1 MQLNADMSKPV
12 KRTRVVASKNAV
24 SEITVRSFTDKEGY
38 SAFLVQGWKE
48 NGKWKRKQF
57 KDRADAE
64 RFAALKRVHRENQGR
79 AQRMVLSP
87 LTDEQH
93 EEALKA
99 FDKLAG
105 TYSLT
110 AAVDFFLKHHRPPD
124 YTIRFND
131 AVKLYE
137 DEKERDGLRQ
147 RTLDGISWTLGLFSK
162 ATDNPHV
169 HEVTAAQVE
178 AFLRGLRAKNG
189 KDKASRRSW
198 EIHRGALHGFFA
210 WAATPDAGSNRPFT
224 FSNPV
229 EGIRKFTARQVR
241 EEQDA
246 KPSTTSPEDVRRLF
260 SVLMR
265 WRGGV
270 LVRPYAYLYFAGLR
284 PDELKRIAGLR
295 PDELEKKEGLT
306 PEELKSLASREP
318 DLVNMKTRTITIP
331 ANVSKTRHE
340 RQVAISDNLAAWLKA
355 FPGDMIPK
363 NFEALNKKARKHFK
377 LSHDEA
383 RHSFISYH
391 VALHRSIGDAALQ
404 AGNSES
410 IVKRHYL
417 NTHTREEGGE
427 FFRIVPGKRRAELA
441 KPAKKQPSHL
451 RAV

>member
-1 MQLNADMSKPV
+1 MPVNAGMSKQT
-12 KRTRVVASKNAV
+12 KRTRIVASKTA
-24 SEITVRSFTDKEGY
+24 STGITIVPKVDGQGY
-38 SAFLVQGWKE
+38 VFYRVQGWQE
-48 NGKWKRKQF
+48 NGKWQRRRF
-57 KDRADAE
+57 KDRSEAE
-64 RFAALKRVHRENQGR
+64 TFAAALRVQMENKGR

-93 EEALKA
+93 EEALQA
-99 FDKLAG
+99 FDKLGG
-105 TYSLT
+105 TYPLT
-110 AAVDFFLKHHRPPD
+110 DAVAYFLKHHRPPEF
-124 YTIRFND
+124 TIRLAD
-131 AVKLYE
+131 AVKIYL
-137 DEKERDGLRQ
+137 DGKERDGLRP
-147 RTLDGISWTLGLFSK
+147 RSLHGIGWTLGLFST

-189 KDKASRRSW
+189 KDKATRRSW
-198 EIHRGALHGFFA
+198 EIHRGALQGFFA
-210 WAATPDAGSNRPFT
+210 WSATPDAGSNRPFT

-229 EGIRKFTARQVR
+229 ESIRKFSARQVR

-246 KPSTTSPEDVRRLF
+246 KPATTSPAEVRRMF
-260 SVLMR
+260 SALMR

-295 PDELEKKEGLT
+295 PDELERKEDLT
-306 PEELKSLASREP
+306 PEETKRLASREAE
-318 DLVNMKTRTITIP
+318 LVNMKTRTITIP

-340 RQVAISDNLAAWLKA
+340 RQVSISDNLAAWLKA

-363 NFEALNKKARKHFK
+363 NFEALNKKVRKHFE

-417 NTHTREEGGE
+417 NTHTREEGSE
-427 FFRIVPGKRRAELA
+427 FFRVVPGKHRAELA
-441 KPAKKQPSHL
+441 KVTKKQTTHL
-451 RAV
+451 KVV